1 MKRFFYSLKFVV
13 LLWVAIFVAWGV
25 AMLNEWF
32 FYKWW
37 ADIILHFAGGFW
49 VIVLVWYIT
58 KHYKNEI
65 IGEHKNVVTFF
76 AFISFVVFVGVF
88 WEFFELILDRYIAF
102 TGFTYLPKVFE
113 DTLLDLVMDIF
124 GGITAF
130 LLYFKNDKA

>member
-37 ADIILHFAGGFW
+37 VDIILHFAGGFW
-49 VIVLVWYIT
+49 VMALAQYIA
-58 KHYKNEI
+58 KYYGNEI
-65 IGEHKNVVTFF
+65 TGKHKNIITFF
-76 AFISFVVFVGVF
+76 VFISFVVFVGVF
-88 WEFFELILDRYIAF
+88 WEFFELILDRYIAL
-102 TGFTYLPKVFE
+102 TGFTYLPRVFE
-113 DTLLDLVMDIF
+113 DTLLDLVMDMF

-130 LLYFKNDKA
+130 LLYFRNGKA